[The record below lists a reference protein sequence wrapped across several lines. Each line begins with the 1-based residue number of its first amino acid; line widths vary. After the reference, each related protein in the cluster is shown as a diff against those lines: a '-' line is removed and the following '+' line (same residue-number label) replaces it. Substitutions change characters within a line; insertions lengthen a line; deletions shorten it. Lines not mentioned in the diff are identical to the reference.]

1 MTPNSTVVLVA
12 VAGPL
17 GLILLIVI
25 LLGGG
30 ASSGSAQL
38 TSATSAPELLSASAV
53 PNASWVPWI
62 EQAGGLCPDITA
74 PVIAAQDSVESTW
87 NPNAVSPVG
96 AEGIAQFMP
105 STWPV
110 YDSPPAVPGPDTPFN
125 VPDAIMAQGRLD
137 CALVAAVGPLA
148 QQTGI
153 PVLTL
158 ALDAYNAGLNAV
170 TQAGGIPPNP
180 QTEAYAPAIEQ
191 LATTTYA
198 EVGSS
203 PDGTGTGNFASAEIT
218 AAQAELG
225 LPYVWGGGSYS
236 GPSGSAV
243 APPALVGQPGFDC
256 SGLVM
261 YAVYQASG
269 GAIALPHL
277 SEEQVTLGQPVAE
290 GSGAQVLASPSLEPG
305 DVIGFYNLDAD
316 NQWDHIGIYV
326 GNGEMIDAPE
336 TGQVVSVTNLA
347 TPYWTS
353 VEWDVRNFGQ

>member
-74 PVIAAQDSVESTW
+74 PVIAAQDFVESTW
-87 NPNAVSPVG
+87 NPNAVSLVG
-96 AEGIAQFMP
+96 AEGIAQFMR

-153 PVLTL
+153 PALTL
-158 ALDAYNAGLNAV
+158 ALDAYNAGLSRGHSRR
-170 TQAGGIPPNP
+170 AGFLPNP
-180 QTEAYAPAIEQ
+180 QTEGYAPAIEQ

-203 PDGTGTGNFASAEIT
+203 PDGTGTGNFASA
-218 AAQAELG
+218 
-225 LPYVWGGGSYS
+225 
-236 GPSGSAV
+236 
-243 APPALVGQPGFDC
+243 
-256 SGLVM
+256 
-261 YAVYQASG
+261 
-269 GAIALPHL
+269 
-277 SEEQVTLGQPVAE
+277 
-290 GSGAQVLASPSLEPG
+290 
-305 DVIGFYNLDAD
+305 
-316 NQWDHIGIYV
+316 
-326 GNGEMIDAPE
+326 
-336 TGQVVSVTNLA
+336 
-347 TPYWTS
+347 
-353 VEWDVRNFGQ
+353 R